1 MWRWGGAV
9 SLLVVVALAAAGLYV
24 TGGAASAQSTDTP
37 WRAAVTGLTV
47 TAGAAAGEI
56 DVAWDAHPEGPDDYR
71 VAWAPDA
78 ESFRRALDSDWN
90 AFPTTNQ
97 VTLGGLEPGDTYKV
111 KVRARSGSR
120 RSEWSSVAT
129 ADAAVAQTQSELS
142 FSVGARARA
151 QAGET
156 TSVPVITSA
165 DSFAVAEG
173 STSVATLTAS
183 DADTAVS
190 DLVWAK
196 AGGADAAAFALSGAG
211 ELAFGSA
218 KDFEQPDDTGADGTY
233 ELTVQVSVGDND
245 VTADLLVTVENVIE
259 LEAIEGPETVDFAEN
274 SWSRVATF
282 TASSP
287 QDRDGIEWTLSGADA
302 ARFSIDDPSGALRFD
317 IDAVAPVKI
326 SKPHGLRRA
335 RRQRRRQHL

>member
-1 MWRWGGAV
+1 MALGWRGFAAGGGGASGSRV
-9 SLLVVVALAAAGLYV
+9 YV

-129 ADAAVAQTQSELS
+129 A
-142 FSVGARARA
+142 GCGR
-151 QAGET
+151 
-156 TSVPVITSA
+156 SA
-165 DSFAVAEG
+165 N
-173 STSVATLTAS
+173 
-183 DADTAVS
+183 
-190 DLVWAK
+190 
-196 AGGADAAAFALSGAG
+196 
-211 ELAFGSA
+211 
-218 KDFEQPDDTGADGTY
+218 
-233 ELTVQVSVGDND
+233 TV
-245 VTADLLVTVENVIE
+245 
-259 LEAIEGPETVDFAEN
+259 
-274 SWSRVATF
+274 
-282 TASSP
+282 
-287 QDRDGIEWTLSGADA
+287 
-302 ARFSIDDPSGALRFD
+302 
-317 IDAVAPVKI
+317 
-326 SKPHGLRRA
+326 
-335 RRQRRRQHL
+335 